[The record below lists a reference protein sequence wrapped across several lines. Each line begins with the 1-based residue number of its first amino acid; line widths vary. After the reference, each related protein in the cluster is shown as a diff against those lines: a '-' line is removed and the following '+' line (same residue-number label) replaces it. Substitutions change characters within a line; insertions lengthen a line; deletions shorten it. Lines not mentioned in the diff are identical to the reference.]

1 MADQNQ
7 QLADTME
14 RLNNEL
20 RLYGELTQS
29 TADAMNDARL
39 GVKGASAA
47 IRTMGGAAE
56 SVGKA
61 ATAAAGAMYEGK
73 KGAAAFND
81 SITELGNAA
90 KIAAAAL
97 ALIVPGGPIIKLFV
111 AGLGMAVAATAD
123 YVKAANE
130 MADKLY
136 SGYSKMAKTGAAAS
150 DGMTGLYNDAK
161 KLGLSMN
168 QLDSYVALIGDNSKD
183 LALFGGTVFEGRKKF
198 ADMGKA
204 MEPFREGLIAAG
216 YTQEEINDA
225 SMQYLRL
232 QTRIGQSQ
240 NMTTQQLAEGAR
252 KYLVEQDALAKITG
266 MTRQEQEQAL
276 ESARS
281 QQRFRAKL
289 EEMRNSGDEKQIAG
303 AKKLEEEYT
312 MLYKYN
318 KKAAEGFGDITTGM
332 VGSESAIQFH
342 MLTMG
347 KGAEVAQ
354 KLADN
359 QMEVTDGFKVIA
371 GAAKDTTKNLNML
384 GQTGVFEETFGSFAG
399 GVELGIAGQRD
410 LTKELANARAEIAK
424 QGMEGGKAADGIT
437 GQYAANIKKQQEL
450 NKAMEDGVFK
460 GIANAQ
466 SVTSGLASA
475 TGLLTTAF
483 TKLTDQVNRLLN
495 FLGLGEKAPEAPKQ
509 VTQRE
514 AEVSKVTAEARN
526 IAKPMQERVDLLAKQ
541 LDEDEKALKNAK
553 RSGKYGDELKP
564 LEEKIAKNKEEYA
577 KASQEL
583 LEQEKKIRDAA
594 LEERKVRQKQAQD
607 QAEIRR
613 IEAVNL
619 QEVERLAKLNE
630 EKADLVKKGVDTGKV
645 DQRIKETKDKIEAGK
660 GRIGELS
667 KGLEMV
673 TPTAPGKK
681 EGEGAGAGTQKSSD
695 VLKFTD
701 KSGSA
706 SAFNGLEQNLQNAV
720 VNAGEQYNA
729 VTGNKLEINSA
740 KRSSEDQQRL
750 WDETVAAG
758 RPGIGPK
765 GMTVAQPGTSLHE
778 QGKAV
783 DIQNYTDPEAR
794 AALAAQ
800 GLRQPYPKNDPVH
813 FQFRDGGI
821 ARGPN
826 SGYPA
831 TLHGTEAVI
840 PLKSGAIPIKFEMP
854 AMPNMPEEVTVS
866 ADSLSMDD
874 MIAKFSSAIKEMPAR
889 QQDVSGLGE
898 LSSTIAEML
907 REQRTTNDNLQ
918 KIYQATVN

>member
-14 RLNNEL
+14 RLNTEL

-29 TADAMNDARL
+29 TADAVNDARV
-39 GVKGASAA
+39 GIKGFSAA
-47 IRTMGGAAE
+47 TRMAGGAVE
-56 SVGKA
+56 SVGRA

-81 SITELGNAA
+81 SLTELGNAA

-136 SGYSKMAKTGAAAS
+136 TGYSKMAKTGAAAS

-168 QLDSYVALIGDNSKD
+168 QLDSYVQLIGDNSKD

-240 NMTTQQLAEGAR
+240 NLTTQQLAEGAR
-252 KYLVEQDALAKITG
+252 KYLIEQDALAKITG
-266 MTRQEQEQAL
+266 MNRQEQEQAL

-281 QQRFRAKL
+281 QQRFRAQL
-289 EEMRNSGDEKQIAG
+289 EEMRNSGNAAQIAG
-303 AKKLEEEYT
+303 AKKLEETYT

-332 VGSESAIQFH
+332 IGSEASIQFH

-354 KLADN
+354 KLAAN
-359 QMEVTDGFKVIA
+359 QMEVVEGLQTIGDAA
-371 GAAKDTTKNLNML
+371 GDTTKNLGTL
-384 GQTGVFEETFGSFAG
+384 GKTGVFDEVFGSFAG
-399 GVELGIAGQRD
+399 GVELGLATKGRD
-410 LTKELANARAEIAK
+410 LRKELENAREEIAK
-424 QGMEGGKAADGIT
+424 QGMTGAKAADGIT
-437 GQYAANIKKQQEL
+437 AQYAANIKKQQEL
-450 NKAMEDGVFK
+450 NKAMEDSVFK
-460 GIANAQ
+460 GISNAQ

-475 TGLLTTAF
+475 TGKLTTAF
-483 TKLTDQVNRLLN
+483 ATLTDGINSLLN
-495 FLGLGEKAPEAPKQ
+495 IVGLGEKVDKVAVKQTEITGVEKQLKEALSKQKLASSPEEKAAAD
-509 VTQRE
+509 RE
-514 AEVSKVTAEARN
+514 AKFYQEKLDLLKQEKET
-526 IAKPMQERVDLLAKQ
+526 IAKEER
-541 LDEDEKALKNAK
+541 NAELNKEVLK
-553 RSGKYGDELKP
+553 RSEDELKI
-564 LEEKIAKNKEEYA
+564 K
-577 KASQEL
+577 KAAYDKAMETATVKQKL
-583 LEQEKKIRDAA
+583 GFGLDADQEKA
-594 LEERKVRQKQAQD
+594 RK
-607 QAEIRR
+607 EMW
-613 IEAVNL
+613 EAVGKNRAL
-619 QEVERLAKLNE
+619 SRNE
-630 EKADLVKKGVDTGKV
+630 GGARDKAT
-645 DQRIKETKDKIEAGK
+645 A
-660 GRIGELS
+660 ELS
-667 KGLEMV
+667 KSGWQPPSKSTASGATPV
-673 TPTAPGKK
+673 TPVTPAQE
-681 EGEGAGAGTQKSSD
+681 EGEGGTAQKETN

-706 SAFNGLEQNLQNAV
+706 SAFNGLEQNLKTAV
-720 VNAGEQYNA
+720 ENAGEQYNA
-729 VTGNKLEINSA
+729 VTGNKLQINSA
-740 KRSSEDQQRL
+740 KRSSDEQQKL
-750 WDETVAAG
+750 WDESVKLGT
-758 RPGIGPK
+758 PGIGPK

-778 QGKAV
+778 KGQAV

-794 AALAAQ
+794 AALANQ
-800 GLRQPYPKNDPVH
+800 GLRQPYPVKDPVH
-813 FQFRDGGI
+813 FQFRNGGI
-821 ARGPN
+821 ARGPD
-826 SGYPA
+826 SGYA
-831 TLHGTEAVI
+831 AILHGTEAVI

-854 AMPNMPEEVTVS
+854 VMPDMPSEVEVT
-866 ADSLSMDD
+866 ADTTTMDD
-874 MIAKFSSAIKEMPAR
+874 MIAKFSSAIKEIPTA
-889 QQDVSGLGE
+889 QSDNSGLEE
-898 LSSTIAEML
+898 LARMIADMV
-907 REQRTTNDNLQ
+907 REQRTANDSLQ
-918 KIYQATVN
+918 KIYQASVN